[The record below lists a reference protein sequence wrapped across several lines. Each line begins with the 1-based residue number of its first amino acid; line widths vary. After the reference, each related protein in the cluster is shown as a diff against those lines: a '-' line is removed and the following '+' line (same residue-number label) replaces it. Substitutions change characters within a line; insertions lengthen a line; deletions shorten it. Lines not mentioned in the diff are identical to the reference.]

1 MDQTTSSFIAIK
13 LKKVSYYLLKI
24 RHSFHLLN

>member
-13 LKKVSYYLLKI
+13 LKKVSYYLHEDKTQL
-24 RHSFHLLN
+24 SPS